1 MSYLIEK
8 LARRDNLSEDERDA
22 LIEILAPPRKVAAKQ
37 DIVSEHD
44 RPSHSTLLISGFAG
58 RYVTLPD
65 GRRQITEIS
74 VPGDFVDLH
83 SLLMKQMD
91 HGVVALTDVSL
102 ANAPHDK
109 LRQLTETHPH
119 LARLLWL
126 DTVIDGA
133 IHRQLIASMGRKTG
147 LGQLAHLVAE
157 LYVRL
162 EVVGLASEHAFNLP
176 LSQGVIG
183 DALGLS
189 AVHVS
194 RLVGELR
201 DRDLVDWTQSR
212 VTILSWPRLV
222 EEADF
227 DPTYLRLHKE
237 PV

>member
-8 LARRDNLSEDERDA
+8 LARRDHLTDAERRA
-22 LIEILAPPRKVAAKQ
+22 LVVIMAPPRSVAARQ

-91 HGVVALTDVSL
+91 HGVVALTDATV
-102 ANAPHDK
+102 ANAPHDR
-109 LRQLTETHPH
+109 LRRLTETHPH
-119 LARLLWL
+119 LTRLLWL

-162 EVVGLASEHAFNLP
+162 EVVGLASELSYDLP
-176 LSQGVIG
+176 LSQAVIG

-201 DRDLVDWTQSR
+201 DRGILDWTQSR
-212 VTILSWPRLV
+212 VTILSWPRLI
-222 EEADF
+222 AAGDF
-227 DPTYLRLHKE
+227 DPTYLRLQRE